1 VPLALLG
8 KALQVVMQNK
18 TMPSSLVVVVVL
30 VALEEMPRQ
39 VPEAME
45 AQAYP

>member
-1 VPLALLG
+1 MP
-8 KALQVVMQNK
+8 NK
-18 TMPSSLVVVVVL
+18 TMPSSLVVVVVQ
-30 VALEEMPRQ
+30 VGLEETPRQ